1 MPLWG
6 TVGEDTNTCWV
17 EGVILLTEGGVDT
30 IKEGGWFKFSPVGWG
45 LLTCHE
51 GPLKGEDG
59 MAGDG
64 TVTGEGK
71 VVGLCGWSWVTVIP
85 LAEIIGEGC
94 CKDKEEFGAGAIEGC
109 IILLGGLIPA
119 IAGWNGPCNLRGEP
133 KCRTGATTPGLV
145 TGLCL
150 IAGCRKCVWNLGWMC
165 CWFAWKI
172 EHWRVV
178 VKNDETL
185 LEFVRCGK

>member
-1 MPLWG
+1 M
-6 TVGEDTNTCWV
+6 
-17 EGVILLTEGGVDT
+17 ILLTEGGVDT
-30 IKEGGWFKFSPVGWG
+30 IKEGGWFSPVGWG

-119 IAGWNGPCNLRGEP
+119 IAG
-133 KCRTGATTPGLV
+133 
-145 TGLCL
+145 
-150 IAGCRKCVWNLGWMC
+150 
-165 CWFAWKI
+165 
-172 EHWRVV
+172 
-178 VKNDETL
+178 
-185 LEFVRCGK
+185 